1 MVRLSNRPDI
11 STAVYRER
19 KPPEQQQPICC
30 QTTERERERERE
42 RESGGGGER
51 EVLIK
56 TDAD

>member
-11 STAVYRER
+11 TAVYRGR
-19 KPPEQQQPICC
+19 KPSKQQQPICC

-42 RESGGGGER
+42 RGGGGGGER
-51 EVLIK
+51 ERGSHK

>member
-11 STAVYRER
+11 TTAVYRGR
-19 KPPEQQQPICC
+19 KPLK
-30 QTTERERERERE
+30 TTTTYLLSNHGEREREREGG
-42 RESGGGGER
+42 GGGGER

>member
-1 MVRLSNRPDI
+1 MLSNRPDI
-11 STAVYRER
+11 TTAVYRGR
-19 KPPEQQQPICC
+19 KPSKQQPICC

-42 RESGGGGER
+42 GERECVWGGER